1 LAVVVARS
9 LATGGDRCEAW
20 TVNAASIPPEVLLV
34 VAALAV
40 AMAAI
45 QALVLLARRW
55 SRRRRMSLRMERA
68 VLGEERAPA
77 LLEAH
82 GFAVVGAQVV
92 VEHSVRIDDR
102 IVVIPLRADY
112 LAERDGA
119 RYVVEV
125 KTGALAPR
133 IETSATRRQIL
144 EYRIAFDVD
153 GVLLVDAES
162 GSVHEIT
169 FPALE
174 RLARPAASSTW
185 RFVALAVAAAAA
197 VLVALVRLA

>member
-1 LAVVVARS
+1 
-9 LATGGDRCEAW
+9 
-20 TVNAASIPPEVLLV
+20 VNAASIPPDVLLV

-40 AMAAI
+40 AIALV
-45 QALVLLARRW
+45 QALALLMRRW
-55 SRRRRMSLRMERA
+55 TRRRRMSLRMVRA

-77 LLEAH
+77 LLEDR
-82 GFAVVGAQVV
+82 GFTVIGAQVV
-92 VEHSVRIDDR
+92 VDHAVRIDDR
-102 IVVIPLRADY
+102 VVVVPLRADY
-112 LAERDGA
+112 LAAKDGA

-153 GVLLVDAES
+153 GVVLVDAEA
-162 GSVHEIT
+162 GRVHEIT

-174 RLARPAASSTW
+174 RLARPATSTGW
-185 RFVALAVAAAAA
+185 RVVAFALAAVAAVIVA
-197 VLVALVRLA
+197 VVRFA